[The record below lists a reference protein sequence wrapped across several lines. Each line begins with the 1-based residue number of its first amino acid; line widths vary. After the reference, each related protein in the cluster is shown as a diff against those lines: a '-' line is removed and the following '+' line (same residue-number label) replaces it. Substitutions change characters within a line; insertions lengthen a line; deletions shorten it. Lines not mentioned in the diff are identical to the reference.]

1 MRLIKL
7 EKYNCPSC
15 ETVSN
20 FLNNVN
26 VEYTAIN
33 VEDNPEVASEYGVMG
48 VPVTIL
54 LDDKDNEIQRS
65 IGYKPDELNEMI
77 AKLQ

>member
-15 ETVSN
+15 EMVSN

-33 VEDNPEVASEYGVMG
+33 VEDNPEVAGEYGVMG

-54 LDDKDNEIQRS
+54 LDNEGNEVQRV
-65 IGYKPDELNEMI
+65 IGFKPRELAELISKM
-77 AKLQ
+77 Q